1 MTLMGMRAI
10 AFLVFILI
18 VLGYSLFHYW
28 RARKEATPPDQP
40 SGFHPHI
47 GFTELD
53 GMQSLAL
60 VLENGS
66 HADIWAEEI
75 EITLSDL
82 HAEEQTAEPTFH
94 HIQKIRQMVPS
105 DDLLPISLCE
115 AIYKAAG
122 DPQLRYS
129 CVLSSVLRYRI
140 GEQQLEKR
148 MQNYRVEML
157 GLTFSDM
164 KRERKLVDPLSS
176 PNKSH
181 DTPALTGGRK

>member
-1 MTLMGMRAI
+1 MGLRAT
-10 AFLVFILI
+10 AFLIFILI
-18 VLGYSLFHYW
+18 VVGYSLFRHW
-28 RARKEATPPDQP
+28 RARKAATSPDHP
-40 SGFHPHI
+40 SGFRPHI

-60 VLENGS
+60 ILENKS
-66 HADIWAEEI
+66 HTDIWAEEI
-75 EITLSDL
+75 EISLSDL
-82 HAEEQTAEPTFH
+82 QAEEQTAEPSFH
-94 HIQKIRQMVPS
+94 QIQKIRQMVPS

-129 CVLSSVLRYRI
+129 CVLSSVLRYRV

-148 MQNYRVEML
+148 MQSYRVEML

-164 KRERKLVDPLSS
+164 KRERKPVDPLPS
-176 PNKSH
+176 PDKPH